1 MAHHKQPILPP
12 GGKITSVKPHLTNN
26 ELLALLTDMIR
37 IREFEEK
44 VQRLFMKGLIHGTT
58 HLCQGQEA
66 ISIGVAH
73 VLEPQDYVTM
83 TYRSHGHAI
92 AKGMDLEA
100 IFAELMG
107 RVTGIC
113 RGKGGS
119 MHLTDFT
126 KNIIGSFGIIG
137 AGMPVGLGAAM
148 SAKIKKENRVSVNF
162 FGDGTTNI
170 GAFHETMNMASVWK
184 APVVFVC
191 ENNIYGEFSR
201 IDETTAVLKLSERA
215 ASYQMPSVTID
226 GNNVLEVIDTVRQAV
241 DAARRGEGPSF
252 IECVTYRHRGHSRTD
267 PAKYRLEAEVQAWL
281 AYDPIHLYAEWL
293 MEQHICQKTD
303 IDRIFEQIRV
313 EVDAAS
319 DRAES
324 APWPEE
330 KEALTDVYAEA

>member
-1 MAHHKQPILPP
+1 MSHHKEPILPP
-12 GGKITSVKPHLTNN
+12 SGKLTTARPKASN
-26 ELLALLTDMIR
+26 EELVALLTDMVR

-66 ISIGVAH
+66 VSIGVAR
-73 VLEPQDYVTM
+73 VMEPQDYVTM

-92 AKGMDLEA
+92 ARGMDLEA

-126 KNIIGSFGIIG
+126 KNVIGSFGIIG

-148 SAKIKKENRVSVNF
+148 SAKLQGQDRVSVSF

-226 GNNVLEVIDTVRQAV
+226 GNNVLEVMETVRQAIE
-241 DAARRGEGPSF
+241 AARRGDGPSF
-252 IECVTYRHRGHSRTD
+252 IECMTYRHRGHSRTD
-267 PAKYRLEAEVQAWL
+267 PAKYRPEAEVQAWL
-281 AYDPIHLYAEWL
+281 AYDPIHLYADWL
-293 MEQHICQKTD
+293 IEHNICGQADVDQITETIRAE
-303 IDRIFEQIRV
+303 IDV
-313 EVDAAS
+313 AA
-319 DRAES
+319 DRAEQ

-330 KEALTDVYAEA
+330 VEVLSDVYA

>member
-1 MAHHKQPILPP
+1 MSHHKEPILPP
-12 GGKITSVKPHLTNN
+12 SGKLTSVKPKASNQ
-26 ELLALLTDMIR
+26 ELVALLTDMVR

-66 ISIGVAH
+66 VSIGVAR
-73 VLEPQDYVTM
+73 VMEPQDYVTM

-92 AKGMDLEA
+92 ARGMDLEA

-126 KNIIGSFGIIG
+126 KNVIGSFGIIG

-148 SAKIKKENRVSVNF
+148 SAKLKGEDRVSVSF

-226 GNNVLEVIDTVRQAV
+226 GNNVLEVMDTVRKAIK
-241 DAARRGEGPSF
+241 AARLGEGPSF

-267 PAKYRLEAEVQAWL
+267 PAKYRPEAEVQAWL
-281 AYDPIHLYAEWL
+281 AYDPIHLYADWL
-293 MEQHICQKTD
+293 IEHHICGQT
-303 IDRIFEQIRV
+303 EVNQITETIRA
-313 EVDAAS
+313 EVDIAA
-319 DRAES
+319 DRAEQ
-324 APWPEE
+324 APWPEAKDAE
-330 KEALTDVYAEA
+330 LDVYAEA